1 MLRGAS
7 STRAIGCSATVLA
20 LAVGPATTAA
30 TGARDSAGKTFA
42 RAGFSNPTKIDN
54 RWFPLVPGTRFT
66 LVGRADRGHGRRSH
80 RVVFTVTDLTKVID
94 GVRTV
99 VIWDRDYNAGRLL
112 ETELAFNAQDDDGT
126 VWNFGEYPEEHEHGR
141 VARAPDTWIVGLAGA
156 KAGIAMRADPR
167 IGTPSYLQGWAPA
180 IDFSDRARVYRTG
193 RRICVPVRCFEDVLE
208 TDEWNPTEHG
218 AHERKYYAAGLGNIR
233 VGAVGGTEREALVL
247 ANVEHLGPGA
257 MAAVR
262 KQALKL
268 DRRAYR
274 VRSDLYRHTPRAER
288 MRAAG

>member
-20 LAVGPATTAA
+20 LAIAPAPALA
-30 TGARDSAGKTFA
+30 TGAGDSAGRAFA

-66 LVGRADRGHGRRSH
+66 LVGHADRGQGRRAH

-99 VIWDRDYNAGRLL
+99 VIWDRDYNARRLL

-126 VWNFGEYPEEHEHGR
+126 VWNFGEYPEEHERGR
-141 VARAPDTWIVGLAGA
+141 VAGAPDTWIVGLAGA
-156 KAGIAMRADPR
+156 KAGIAMQADPR
-167 IGTPSYLQGWAPA
+167 TGTPSYLQGWAPA

-208 TDEWNPTEHG
+208 TDEWNPTERG

-233 VGAVGGTEREALVL
+233 VGAAGGAEREALVL
-247 ANVEHLGPGA
+247 ANVEHLGSDA

-288 MRAAG
+288 MRPAG

>member
-7 STRAIGCSATVLA
+7 SSRAIGCSATVLA
-20 LAVGPATTAA
+20 LAVAPAPALA
-30 TGARDSAGKTFA
+30 TGGGDSAGKTFA

-66 LVGRADRGHGRRSH
+66 LVGHADRGQGRRSH
-80 RVVFTVTDLTKVID
+80 RVVFTVTDLTKVVD

-126 VWNFGEYPEEHEHGR
+126 VWNFGEYPEEHERGR
-141 VARAPDTWIVGLAGA
+141 VAGAPDTWIVGLAGA
-156 KAGIAMRADPR
+156 KAGIAMQADPR
-167 IGTPSYLQGWAPA
+167 TGTPSYLQGWAPA

-208 TDEWNPTEHG
+208 TDEWNPTERG

-233 VGAVGGTEREALVL
+233 VGAAGGAEREALVL
-247 ANVEHLGPGA
+247 ANVEHLGSDA

-288 MRAAG
+288 MRPAG